1 MNSTPDQ
8 DGTENAPR
16 AGGKVTAR
24 EVRENRRKVA
34 LKANMGRR
42 KAQARAK
49 AHATLTTE
57 QETE

>member
-16 AGGKVTAR
+16 PGGKITAR

-49 AHATLTTE
+49 AQAIPTPQ